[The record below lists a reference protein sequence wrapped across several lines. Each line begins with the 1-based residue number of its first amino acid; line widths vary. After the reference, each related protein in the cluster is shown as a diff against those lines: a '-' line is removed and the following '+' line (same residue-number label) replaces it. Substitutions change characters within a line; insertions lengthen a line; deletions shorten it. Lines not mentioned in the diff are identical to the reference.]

1 MQKEEGFFTNNP
13 AEGATNGHFKP
24 KGRPY
29 WYLLVLLTFEG
40 GNGECKDKVQTVLTM
55 NSFAPKR
62 NHQNQKSCAERDPN
76 DR

>member
-1 MQKEEGFFTNNP
+1 MDMNGRGGYMQKEEGFFTNNP

-40 GNGECKDKVQTVLTM
+40 RNGE
-55 NSFAPKR
+55 
-62 NHQNQKSCAERDPN
+62 
-76 DR
+76 